1 MSGFSINPSTAACMC
16 NAGFLVTGV
25 CTTIVGCISATN
37 LGGVVSCLDCNG
49 TAYYTENADFKC
61 TCMTGYS
68 YNTVFDCVNVC
79 GDSML
84 VSA

>member
-1 MSGFSINPSTAACMC
+1 MTGFSINPSTGGCMC

-49 TAYYTENADFKC
+49 TAYYI
-61 TCMTGYS
+61 
-68 YNTVFDCVNVC
+68 
-79 GDSML
+79 
-84 VSA
+84 